1 MEVEMSCLAAIVMLL
16 SLLESTLLRLTR
28 ELIESDSDLPK
39 LHDVMSRKDNGIVKY
54 LKYFEKYIEK
64 QENQF
69 IVGTQKYDLLMFWL
83 KIRNNIVHNNNI
95 ITSEILEDAKRLNM
109 DIYTNKMANKFSFN
123 SEDVMALG
131 NLCGSTLDDCIEKGL
146 YCYYSVD
153 EIVGVDQS

>member
-1 MEVEMSCLAAIVMLL
+1 MSCLAAIVMLL

-28 ELIESDSDLPK
+28 ELIESDSYLPK
-39 LHDVMSRKDNGIVKY
+39 LHNVMSRKDNGIVKY

-95 ITSEILEDAKRLNM
+95 ITSEILEGAKRLNM

-131 NLCGSTLDDCIEKGL
+131 NLCSSTLDDCIEKGL
-146 YCYYSVD
+146 YCCYSVD

>member
-1 MEVEMSCLAAIVMLL
+1 MSCLAAIVMLL

-109 DIYTNKMANKFSFN
+109 DIYTNKFSFN